1 MATETELI
9 NDELSLHE
17 KLIKELK
24 DNIDV
29 EIQKLLGMM
38 RQLIFTEQTVEKLK
52 DEQNAR
58 RSTK

>member
-9 NDELSLHE
+9 NDELSSHE